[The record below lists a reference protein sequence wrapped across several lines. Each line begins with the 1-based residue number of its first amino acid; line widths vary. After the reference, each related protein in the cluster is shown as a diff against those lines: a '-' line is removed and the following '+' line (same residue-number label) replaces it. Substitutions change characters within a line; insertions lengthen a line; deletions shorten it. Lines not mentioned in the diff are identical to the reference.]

1 MSNFSSELLS
11 FKNGL
16 DLFFRQ
22 LKLFRQTQ
30 AYQGDQYSTQEG

>member
-16 DLFFRQ
+16 DLFS
-22 LKLFRQTQ
+22 
-30 AYQGDQYSTQEG
+30 GS